1 MVIIVDEEG
10 KKALHQLVDIAL
22 KAGGISNLNGTIDIL
37 KSVQEYQD
45 TEAKEVLKNPETPKE

>member
-1 MVIIVDEEG
+1 MVIIVDDEG

-37 KSVQEYQD
+37 KSVQEY
-45 TEAKEVLKNPETPKE
+45 KEPEKVEEKKE

>member
-1 MVIIVDEEG
+1 MKIVVDEEG

-37 KSVQEYQD
+37 KSVQEYK
-45 TEAKEVLKNPETPKE
+45 APEVEVKKVE